1 VLTFKFNLIKDSKV
15 LHSNIVGGST
25 AKRVI
30 NCPGSVALV
39 QKMPPRPSSKYADE
53 GTLLH
58 NVMAELIMGE
68 EPPDYYLGTRYEDQI
83 LTPELVEEKIWPALR
98 ALDIIDPEQK
108 MEIESET
115 RVEFGDL
122 LPGVFGSTDLI
133 GRLGNRAVVLDW
145 KFGDGVMVEVEEN
158 PQLMFYAAAA
168 MRTPDAQW
176 AFDGVDEIEMVI
188 VQPPEIRRWVTTPE
202 RIAKFELE
210 LVQAV
215 KQAEKPNAKLTV
227 GDHCRWCAAKPI
239 CPKMTGAADRAL
251 KVQIEALPA
260 PQISDYLKTADMLED
275 WIKDLRAL
283 ALQMLESGAKL
294 PEYKLVAKRA
304 IRSWSDEEKA
314 KIALFAYGLTESEVM
329 ETSVVSPAKAEKAL
343 KKRKIGLPEDLVVAI
358 SSGNTLASVD
368 DPRPEVMLLGKQ
380 LSAALSKL
388 Q

>member
-1 VLTFKFNLIKDSKV
+1 
-15 LHSNIVGGST
+15 
-25 AKRVI
+25 
-30 NCPGSVALV
+30 VALV
-39 QKMPPRPSSKYADE
+39 QKMPPKPSSKYADE

-58 NVMAELIMGE
+58 NVMAELIMSE
-68 EPPDYYLGTRYEDQI
+68 EPPEYYIGTRYEDQI
-83 LTPELVEEKIWPALR
+83 LTFELVEEKILPALR
-98 ALDIIDPEQK
+98 ALDVIDPEHK
-108 MEIESET
+108 MEIEAET
-115 RVEFGDL
+115 RVGFGDL

-145 KFGDGVMVEVEEN
+145 KFGDCVMVEVEEN

-168 MRTPDAQW
+168 MRTPEAQW
-176 AFDGVDEIEMVI
+176 AFEGVTEIEMVI

-215 KQAEKPNAKLTV
+215 KQAEKPDAKLSV

-239 CPKMTGAADRAL
+239 CPKMTGAVDRAL
-251 KVQIEALPA
+251 KVQLDNLDA
-260 PQISDYLKTADMLED
+260 PNISAYLKNADMLED

-314 KIALFAYGLTESEVM
+314 KVALFAYGLTESEVM
-329 ETSVVSPAKAEKAL
+329 ETTVVSPAKAEKAL

-380 LSAALSKL
+380 LSAALSKI

>member
-1 VLTFKFNLIKDSKV
+1 MQ
-15 LHSNIVGGST
+15 HSNIVGGST

-39 QKMPPRPSSKYADE
+39 QKMPPKPSSEHADR

-58 NVMAELIMGE
+58 NMMEEILTSGDAPESFIGARYKDQLLTQELI
-68 EPPDYYLGTRYEDQI
+68 D
-83 LTPELVEEKIWPALR
+83 EKIKPAME
-98 ALDIIDPEQK
+98 ALDAIDPDQT
-108 MEIESET
+108 MEYEVET
-115 RVEFGDL
+115 RVGFGDL

-133 GRLGNRAVVLDW
+133 GRIGSRAIVLDW

-168 MRTPDAQW
+168 MRTKEAAW
-176 AFDGVDEIEMVI
+176 AFEGATEIEMVI
-188 VQPPEIRRWVTTPE
+188 VQPPEVRRWVTTPM
-202 RIAKFELE
+202 RIARFEQE

-215 KQAEKPNAKLTV
+215 HAAEKPNAQLAV

-239 CPKMTGAADRAL
+239 CPKMTGAVDRAL
-251 KVQIEALPA
+251 KVQIDALPA
-260 PQISDYLKTADMLED
+260 AQISNYLKNADMLED
-275 WIKDLRAL
+275 WIKDLRSL

-314 KIALFAYGLTESEVM
+314 KVALFAYGLTESEVM
-329 ETSVVSPAKAEKAL
+329 ESSVVSPAKAEKAL
-343 KKRKIGLPEDLVVAI
+343 KKRKLGLPEDLVVAI
-358 SSGNTLASVD
+358 SSGNTLASAD

-380 LSAALSKL
+380 LSAALSKI

>member
-1 VLTFKFNLIKDSKV
+1 MQ
-15 LHSNIVGGST
+15 HSNIVGGST

-39 QKMPPRPSSKYADE
+39 QKMPPKPSSKYADE

-58 NVMAELIMGE
+58 NVMAELIMSE
-68 EPPDYYLGTRYEDQI
+68 EPPEYYIGTRYEDQI
-83 LTPELVEEKIWPALR
+83 LTFELVEEKILPALR
-98 ALDIIDPEQK
+98 ALDIIDPEHK
-108 MEIESET
+108 MEIEAET
-115 RVEFGDL
+115 RVGFGDL

-168 MRTPDAQW
+168 MRTPEAQW
-176 AFDGVDEIEMVI
+176 AFNGVTEIECVI
-188 VQPPEIRRWVTTPE
+188 VQPPEVRRWVTTPE

-215 KQAEKPNAKLTV
+215 KTALKPDAPLAV

-239 CPKMTGAADRAL
+239 CPKMTGAVDRAL

-260 PQISDYLKTADMLED
+260 EQISIYLRNADMLED

-314 KIALFAYGLTESEVM
+314 KVALFAYGLTESEVM
-329 ETSVVSPAKAEKAL
+329 ESSVVSPAKAEKAL

-380 LSAALSKL
+380 LSAALSKI